1 MKKLNRPMVFIL
13 SAAMAG
19 TLMHVPVYAEESMT
33 SEETLR
39 VTEETD
45 GEQTE
50 TMVTVETTETTAES
64 VVDTSAIET
73 VVKSETETEKIQEET
88 VDEETLKEAGDPVE
102 AFVSRLYEVIL
113 GRNADPAGLKAWTD
127 VLKSGREQ
135 GAKVAQGFVDSP
147 EMKARNLSDDA
158 YVRALYRAFF
168 DREADEAGLDAWKNV
183 LNSGL
188 SRLHVFRGFAESD
201 EFTKVCQRYGIV
213 RGYAELT
220 APRDQNEGITKFIYR
235 CYQKFLGR
243 KADESG
249 LNSWAEALL
258 AGRNNAKEVAYGF
271 VMSSEFQGMS
281 LSNTDYVRNL
291 YQGLFNRDAD
301 EGGLAAW
308 AEKLDSGN
316 SRESV
321 FYGFADSREFRKLA
335 QSFGLSGDWKGTPV
349 TYKISKEAFIQCL
362 MDNRSVWE
370 MSKYDAT
377 NYSGYFEPGYSM
389 IDLDLD
395 GQPELVVTM
404 AGGTMHNAPTN
415 IYKVQD
421 GKVVLISSAD
431 AGSGEIQDLTLYYN
445 NAEGRY
451 VYVDKQ
457 IHRSG
462 IYFVGETIMEMDC
475 SGNSVS
481 GTAKFEHAKER
492 SSSSSEYTHTYF
504 IGNNKVSE
512 SQYTSTYN
520 AYFGNM
526 RNTNMQKGFVAYK
539 NWKGYSV
546 TSKKTELAR
555 LYDAF
560 SYQK

>member
-1 MKKLNRPMVFIL
+1 MVFIL

-33 SEETLR
+33 AEETLQ
-39 VTEETD
+39 VIEETD

-50 TMVTVETTETTAES
+50 TTVTVETTEMTAES
-64 VVDTSAIET
+64 VEDTSAIET
-73 VVKSETETEKIQEET
+73 AVKSETETEKIQEET

-102 AFVSRLYEVIL
+102 AFVSRLYSVIL
-113 GRNADPAGLKAWTD
+113 NRNPDSAGLKEWTE

-158 YVRALYRAFF
+158 YIRALYRAFF
-168 DREADEAGLDAWKNV
+168 DREADAGGLEAWKKV
-183 LNSGL
+183 LDSGL

-201 EFTKVCQRYGIV
+201 EFTKICERYGIV
-213 RGYAELT
+213 RGYADLT
-220 APRDQNEGITKFIYR
+220 APMDQNEGITKFIYR
-235 CYQKFLGR
+235 CYDKFLGR

-258 AGRNNAKEVAYGF
+258 SGRNNAKEAAYGF
-271 VMSSEFQGMS
+271 VMSDEFQGKG
-281 LSNTDYVRNL
+281 LSDIDYVKNL

-301 EGGLAAW
+301 EDGMSAW
-308 AEKLDSGN
+308 VEKLNSGN

-321 FYGFADSREFRKLA
+321 FYGFADSQEFRELA
-335 QSFGLSGDWKGTPV
+335 KSFGLNGDWEGTPV
-349 TYKISKEAFIQCL
+349 AYKMSKAAFIQCL

-370 MSKYDAT
+370 MSKSQAT

-389 IDLDLD
+389 VDLDLD

-404 AGGTMHNAPTN
+404 AGGTMHNAPTD

-421 GKVVLISSAD
+421 GKVVLISSSD
-431 AGSGEIQDLTLYYN
+431 AGSGEIQDLALYYN
-445 NAEGRY
+445 NTEGRY

-462 IYFVGETIMEMDC
+462 VFFLGETVMEMNC
-475 SGNSVS
+475 SGNSVT
-481 GTAKFEHAKER
+481 GIVKFEHSKER
-492 SSSSSEYTHTYF
+492 SSNRDEYTHTYYV
-504 IGNNKVSE
+504 GNQQVSE
-512 SQYTSTYN
+512 GQYMSAYN
-520 AYFGNM
+520 SYFGNM
-526 RNTNMQKGFVAYK
+526 RNTNMQKGFVSYK
-539 NWKGYSV
+539 EWKGYSSS
-546 TSKKTELAR
+546 SKKATLSN

-560 SYQK
+560 SYEK